1 MKPRG
6 KEIHFEFVEFN
17 RARLEGQDWNVITF
31 LWQEIEN
38 WGNLK
43 HKKGTQIAIGE
54 KVKL

>member
-38 WGNLK
+38 WGNFK
-43 HKKGTQIAIGE
+43 YKKVR
-54 KVKL
+54 K